1 MTATE
6 SGAVILLKGPDT
18 VIASLDGRAAITVD
32 APPTLATGGSGDVLA
47 GLIGGLLAQGM
58 PAFEACCAGAWMHG
72 AAARAYAEGLIAED
86 LIGALSKVWTALA
99 QGDESDSWTS

>member
-1 MTATE
+1 
-6 SGAVILLKGPDT
+6 
-18 VIASLDGRAAITVD
+18 
-32 APPTLATGGSGDVLA
+32 
-47 GLIGGLLAQGM
+47 
-58 PAFEACCAGAWMHG
+58 MHG